1 MSSLFKKACYALNFV
16 PSNQRTVTD
25 GSVFSIIHSFMT
37 VASDYS
43 DNLYCNNL
51 PKIMGYFNCIVNK
64 ERVSLFGLSL
74 DIFDFILHFVSYTLQ
89 ATEPK

>member
-1 MSSLFKKACYALNFV
+1 MMRYGYVAVKCMSSLFKKACNALNFV
-16 PSNQRTVTD
+16 PSNQRTVTN

-51 PKIMGYFNCIVNK
+51 PKIMGYFNDVGLNK
-64 ERVSLFGLSL
+64 TV
-74 DIFDFILHFVSYTLQ
+74 
-89 ATEPK
+89 